1 MVVHHHAV
9 HGIRHQQCLGV
20 AGVFAAEVT
29 AVLTSD
35 REVKDPLIQKLDL
48 RQKMASNPTNDFDTW
63 RAHADPY
70 LVMPD
75 EVAKRLYDREID
87 DSVSNE
93 HEAKSPTHLA
103 DELIRADS
111 VKLKFSDEVYP
122 LTAAE
127 VCWIVAGLRGIQQ

>member
-1 MVVHHHAV
+1 MSSAI
-9 HGIRHQQCLGV
+9 GD
-20 AGVFAAEVT
+20 
-29 AVLTSD
+29 D